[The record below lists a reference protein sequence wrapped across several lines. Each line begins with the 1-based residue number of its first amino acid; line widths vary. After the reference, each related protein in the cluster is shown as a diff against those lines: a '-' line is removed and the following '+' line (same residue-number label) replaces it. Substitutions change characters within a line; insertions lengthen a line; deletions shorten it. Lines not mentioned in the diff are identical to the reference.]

1 MNFLNRLSLFQ
12 QIFLAIVLVL
22 SLASIAFVVIAIV
35 QSNRTVKEYNKTR
48 LYRKEERIRTTIDY
62 AISLHSE
69 YINKNNLV
77 DVVTP
82 KMYELK
88 DTDEVETRLYD
99 LEGQLLFDVNPT
111 LDKQSENSQIIHDSI
126 LKKIAKVPLGESV
139 LVIHKNNKLRSS
151 FSYIRN
157 GSNERIGIIEIPY
170 IADNSFLEEERDN
183 LIRNIVI
190 TFFFV
195 FLFALGLIYF
205 LSRNISDRVKA
216 ISDKIKETDIASNL
230 QTIQYEGKDELRGI
244 VDSYNKM
251 VVKLEESSQALAK
264 IEREEAWKK
273 MARQVAHEIKNP
285 LTPMRLSVQS
295 FQMRYDPSD
304 IHSKEK
310 VDNLCNSLVQQIDTL
325 SNIANAFADFA
336 KMPARKD
343 EEFNAVTVI
352 KNTLEIFDP
361 NYVHLEYNKDF
372 ISLNMDKSQLSRV
385 MNNLVK
391 NAIQAIP
398 PERKPNIK
406 VKIIDS
412 DKELKIMVKDNGTGI
427 PPELREKIFEPKF
440 TTKNSG
446 MGLGLAMVKK
456 IVTDYNASIHLES
469 RVNEGSTF
477 TIFYKKP
484 V

>member
-22 SLASIAFVVIAIV
+22 SLASIAFVLIAII
-35 QSNRTVKEYNKTR
+35 QSDKTVKQYNTSK
-48 LYRKEERIRTTIDY
+48 LFRKEERIRTTIDY

-69 YINKNNLV
+69 YINRNNLV

-99 LEGQLLFDVNPT
+99 LEGRLLFDVNPT
-111 LDKQSENSQIIHDSI
+111 IDKQNRNSQIIHDSI
-126 LKKIAKVPLGESV
+126 LQKISKTPLGQSV
-139 LVIHKNNKLRSS
+139 IIHFSDKLRSS

-157 GSNERIGIIEIPY
+157 GSNEKIGIIEIPY
-170 IADNSFLEEERDN
+170 TADNSFLEEERDN
-183 LIRNIVI
+183 LIQNIVI

-195 FLFALGLIYF
+195 FLFALWLIYF
-205 LSRNISDRVKA
+205 LSKNISNRVKA
-216 ISDKIKETDIASNL
+216 ISEKIKETDITTNL
-230 QTIQYEGKDELRGI
+230 QTIKYEGKDELSGI

-251 VVKLEESSQALAK
+251 VVKLDESTQALAK

-285 LTPMRLSVQS
+285 LTPMRLSVQA
-295 FQMRYDPSD
+295 FQMRFNPSEPD
-304 IHSKEK
+304 AKEK
-310 VDNLCNSLVQQIDTL
+310 VNNLCNSLVQQIDTL
-325 SNIANAFADFA
+325 SSIANAFADFA
-336 KMPARKD
+336 KMPVRKD
-343 EEFNAVTVI
+343 EKFNVVSVV

-361 NYVHLEYNKDF
+361 NSVHLESNKEF

-391 NAIQAIP
+391 NAFQSVP
-398 PERKPNIK
+398 SGRKPDIK
-406 VKIIDS
+406 VQIIDS
-412 DKELKIMVKDNGTGI
+412 DYELKIIVKDNGSGI
-427 PPELREKIFEPKF
+427 PIELQEKIFEPKF

-456 IVTDYNASIHLES
+456 IISDYNATIKLES
-469 RVNEGSTF
+469 ELNKGSTF
-477 TIFYKKP
+477 TIFYKKSP
-484 V
+484 